1 MIDLFYYTSPNAR
14 KILIALEELRVP
26 YNLVWTNISEGDQ
39 FRPDFLGIN
48 PNGKI
53 PAIIDQDGPD
63 GAPLAVFES
72 GAILLYL
79 AEKFGRL
86 LPAAAAKR
94 WEAISWLAW
103 QVSGQGPMCGQAAH
117 FHSHAAK
124 QGISQP
130 YAAER
135 YTTEARRLYG
145 VLDTHLAGREWIAGE
160 FSIADIACFPWT
172 RVAKGQGVALEDFPN
187 VARWSNAIAARPS
200 AKRRPEDDADAPFKA
215 PQGGYTNRQWEILFG
230 RPVRQA
236 GQSET
241 VKETTP

>member
-1 MIDLFYYTSPNAR
+1 MPEAGGMIELFYYTSPNAR

-26 YNLVWTNISEGDQ
+26 YNLIWTNISEGDQ
-39 FRPDFLGIN
+39 FRPEFLRIS

-53 PAIIDQDGPD
+53 PAIIDQNGPD

-86 LPAAAAKR
+86 LP
-94 WEAISWLAW
+94 
-103 QVSGQGPMCGQAAH
+103 MCGQAAH

-124 QGISQP
+124 HGISQP

-135 YTTEARRLYG
+135 YGTEAKRLYG
-145 VLDTHLAGREWIAGE
+145 VLDTQLAGREWIAGE

-172 RVAKGQGVALEDFPN
+172 RVAKGQGIALEEFPN

-215 PQGGYTNRQWEILFG
+215 PQGGYSNRQWEILFG
-230 RPVRQA
+230 RAAQPE
-236 GQSET
+236 S